1 MGLRGQQL
9 SELGCR
15 ESEAAVVIE
24 GVLIE
29 MRHFRSGAPA
39 PDDINE
45 LLAIKLCRAQV
56 GALAGGARIAMF
68 VAVHA
73 VAELAVSLFMK

>member
-1 MGLRGQQL
+1 
-9 SELGCR
+9 
-15 ESEAAVVIE
+15 
-24 GVLIE
+24 

-56 GALAGGARIAMF
+56 GALAGGARI
-68 VAVHA
+68 
-73 VAELAVSLFMK
+73 VSLFMK